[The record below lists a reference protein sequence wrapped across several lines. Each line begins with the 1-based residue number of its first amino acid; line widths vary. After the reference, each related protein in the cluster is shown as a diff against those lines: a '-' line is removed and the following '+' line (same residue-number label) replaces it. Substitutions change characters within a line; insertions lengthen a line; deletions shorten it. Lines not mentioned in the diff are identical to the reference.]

1 MYLNPSKIPKLN
13 LNFGYFTRSTTELTE
28 GNCNIR
34 KAQYQLFNY
43 RGTNKTL
50 REMFRIRRFKK
61 QNAFFFLRFLAVLI
75 KLLII
80 YDIYLQPGQKE
91 PKCNQSH

>member
-13 LNFGYFTRSTTELTE
+13 LNFRYFTRSTTELTE
-28 GNCNIR
+28 GTCNIR
-34 KAQYQLFNY
+34 KAQYQLFYY

-50 REMFRIRRFKK
+50 REMFRIRILKK
-61 QNAFFFLRFLAVLI
+61 QNAFFFLRFLAVPN
-75 KLLII
+75 KLHII
-80 YDIYLQPGQKE
+80 NDLYLQPGQKE